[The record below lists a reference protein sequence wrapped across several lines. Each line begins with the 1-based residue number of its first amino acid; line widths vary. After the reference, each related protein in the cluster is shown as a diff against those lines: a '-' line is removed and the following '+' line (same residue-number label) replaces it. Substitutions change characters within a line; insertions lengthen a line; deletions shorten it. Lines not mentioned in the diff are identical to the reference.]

1 MEVINKT
8 TVDVLDKEKLI
19 NLWEFLC
26 RKTISDPDSF
36 IVLGTSSN
44 PNYTIRISDTLSMSI
59 DGNSIGQSYTLT
71 LIFSDIIRYKFFVI
85 DSNEFEKLLEIWET
99 GLNRV
104 SKLNKENKINEGL
117 IELNKLIVQ
126 FEQS

>member
-1 MEVINKT
+1 MNLLKEV
-8 TVDVLDKEKLI
+8 LH
-19 NLWEFLC
+19 
-26 RKTISDPDSF
+26 PDSF

-59 DGNSIGQSYTLT
+59 DRNSIGQSYTLT

>member
-117 IELNKLIVQ
+117 IELNKLIV
-126 FEQS
+126 